1 VPTERKNASIEDLR
15 RRIQAHPNLFF
26 TDFRGLTVGELR
38 TLRRA
43 LQKQSSSSFM
53 IVKNTLFGKAVS
65 EEQRAQLAPVLQG
78 PTGVA
83 FTGEDIVGAAKALT
97 QFANDSKK
105 LRIKAGLLDGSFYD
119 PARIEA
125 LSKVPPRKELIAKM
139 LGSLKSPLH
148 GIVSV
153 LGGNHRKLVYLLQA
167 LHDKRKEAAPPA
179 EASAEP
185 APAPTEVPTEGAPA
199 EAAPAAAA
207 ETP

>member
-1 VPTERKNASIEDLR
+1 MPTDRKNASIEDLR
-15 RRIQAHPNLFF
+15 RRIEAHPNLFF

-53 IVKNTLFGKAVS
+53 IVKNTLFGKAIG

-105 LRIKAGLLDGSFYD
+105 LRIKAGLLDGTFYD
-119 PARIEA
+119 PSRIEA

-167 LHDKRKEAAPPA
+167 LHDKRNEAA
-179 EASAEP
+179 
-185 APAPTEVPTEGAPA
+185 APA
-199 EAAPAAAA
+199 EAAAAEAPAEAAAPADAAAVAAA
-207 ETP
+207 EPA